1 MRYDKKKWLQ
11 RSASRSDI
19 TGQVTHLTK
28 GTEDEVAIEVL
39 IKILRARVLIGSTT
53 ASGFIVGNT
62 PAVCFQEAPLYS
74 ICQNCQYEAKD
85 AAENER
91 AARYTAYGLM
101 FQKDYIYNEGG
112 RPVLYENTKFAKTIL
127 PEDQWWRI
135 VSFNLSNSDGI
146 IDWTHEREWRM
157 PNNFRFDISKAT
169 IIVPNPEAYKNFYK
183 LSKIGGED
191 VASEVRTVIS
201 VGAVFL

>member
-28 GTEDEVAIEVL
+28 GTEDEHAIEVL
-39 IKILRARVLIGSTT
+39 IKILRARVLTGSTT

-74 ICQNCQYEAKD
+74 ICQNYQYEAKD
-85 AAENER
+85 AEEYKR

-101 FQKDYIYNEGG
+101 FQKDYIYNKGG
-112 RPVLYENTKFAKTIL
+112 RPVLYEDTELAKTIL

-135 VSFNLSNSDGI
+135 VRLDLSNPESI
-146 IDWTHEREWRM
+146 IDWTHEREWRI
-157 PNNFRFDISKAT
+157 PNNFEFDISKAT
-169 IIVPNPEAYKNFYK
+169 IIVPNPEAYRNFYEF
-183 LSKIGGED
+183 SKFGGED
-191 VASEVRTVIS
+191 VASQVRTVLS

>member
-1 MRYDKKKWLQ
+1 MRYNKEKWIQ

-28 GTEDEVAIEVL
+28 RTKDEHAIEVL
-39 IKILRARVLIGSTT
+39 IKILRARTLTGSTT

-62 PAVCFQEAPLYS
+62 PAVCFQESPLYS

-85 AAENER
+85 AKENNKE
-91 AARYTAYGLM
+91 ARYSAFGLM
-101 FQKDYIYNEGG
+101 FQKDYIYNKGG
-112 RPVLYENTKFAKTIL
+112 RPVLYEDTDFAKKIL

-135 VSFNLSNSDGI
+135 VRFDLSNSDSI
-146 IDWTHEREWRM
+146 IDWTHEREWRI
-157 PNNFRFDISKAT
+157 PNNFKFDISKAT
-169 IIVPNPEAYKNFYK
+169 IIVPNPENYRVFYE
-183 LSKIGGED
+183 LSKVGGED
-191 VASEVRTVIS
+191 VASKVRAVLS